1 MKKEDLKLRLIK
13 DEQVFDNI
21 QMEQAGLMG
30 SGGCGGCGC
39 GGSVN
44 ATLRASI
51 RGTASLGGY
60 SWNYTGEVDLYTI
73 INTIPASGSD
83 VRYSIITSVAATIQL
98 AGTSSCYTDSEGKK
112 TYTGGN
118 SVTATMTFS
127 EIDNCLPFDVS
138 GSLGTCHF
146 TVGKSTY
153 DKEGKLIDSKTLLN
167 QRANVVIT
175 ISTIDYDFSSNI
187 LKHKEP
193 TISLIPTS

>member
-1 MKKEDLKLRLIK
+1 MKKEDLKPRLIK

-21 QMEQAGLMG
+21 QLEQTGLMG

-44 ATLRASI
+44 ATQRASI

-60 SWNYTGEVDLYTI
+60 SWDYTGEVNLYST

-98 AGTSSCYTDSEGKK
+98 TGTSSCYTDSEGKK

-118 SVTATMTFS
+118 TVTATMTFS

-167 QRANVVIT
+167 QKANVVIT
-175 ISTIDYDFSSNI
+175 ISTINYDFSSDI
-187 LKHKEP
+187 GSCKEP
-193 TISLIPTS
+193 EISLLPTS